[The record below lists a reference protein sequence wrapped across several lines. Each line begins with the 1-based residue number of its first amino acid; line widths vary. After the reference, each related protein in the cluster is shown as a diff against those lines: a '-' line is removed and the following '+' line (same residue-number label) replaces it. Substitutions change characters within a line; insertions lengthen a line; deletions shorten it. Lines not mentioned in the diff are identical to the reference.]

1 MWDILLQKFSLFLC
15 FSSRAFIIYMLVC
28 LLVSHGFLSFCLLFF
43 ILFFFLSASQIQKI
57 QLSFFKF
64 TDFSACSNLLLN
76 PSIDFFS
83 FQLLY
88 SSPPE
93 FLFSFF
99 LQWLC
104 LYWYSHFLDIIFLIF
119 FFFFR
124 FLSWFVLSSLNIIK
138 TVVLKVAIVVVSPLV
153 GLMSWILHRW
163 FLSIYFVPIN
173 GPYPL
178 NLWMAW
184 DFFVALVE
192 NWAFKHNVITLDIKF
207 SLSHDLA
214 CLEYWKTMVIHL
226 FSDFSKLFLQRQYS
240 LSCVISETSIS

>member
-119 FFFFR
+119 FFFLGSCPG
-124 FLSWFVLSSLNIIK
+124 LSLVL
-138 TVVLKVAIVVVSPLV
+138 
-153 GLMSWILHRW
+153 
-163 FLSIYFVPIN
+163 
-173 GPYPL
+173 
-178 NLWMAW
+178 
-184 DFFVALVE
+184 
-192 NWAFKHNVITLDIKF
+192 
-207 SLSHDLA
+207 
-214 CLEYWKTMVIHL
+214 
-226 FSDFSKLFLQRQYS
+226 
-240 LSCVISETSIS
+240 

>member
-76 PSIDFFS
+76 PSIDFFFIS
-83 FQLLY
+83 ITVFFTSRISVQFLFTMTMSLLI
-88 SSPPE
+88 
-93 FLFSFF
+93 FSFF
-99 LQWLC
+99 RH
-104 LYWYSHFLDIIFLIF
+104 YFPDF